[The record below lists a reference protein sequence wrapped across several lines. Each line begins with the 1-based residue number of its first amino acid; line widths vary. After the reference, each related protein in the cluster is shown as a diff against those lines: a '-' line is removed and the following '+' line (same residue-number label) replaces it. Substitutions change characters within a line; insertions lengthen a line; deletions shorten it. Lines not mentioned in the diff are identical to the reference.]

1 MILHYVE
8 MAEGTVH
15 VHAPGCEGLRSQ
27 VKAGLVFEIDVE
39 DEDDALTAIWEE
51 FLGDQPITEEELDTF
66 AEITVFRDCAEPLL
80 EEASEASGNE
90 RADAFMDT
98 AEQAGWDVEFEE
110 ADGAVIVK
118 AMRDTEVIEIVWEG
132 KRILHVP
139 QYGTDG
145 GMFRNLRNESDA
157 RRMLEQPAPGPDVK
171 PTVAVETRQVKRA
184 EPVRRTLK
192 VKLPFDIE
200 EAYDDEILNAVR
212 GRRLTWWNNISE
224 SYETTRVA
232 GVKHNKIETGNAG
245 RAILT
250 FISPEGFRSVALED
264 LVQVK

>member
-8 MAEGTVH
+8 AADGTVH
-15 VHAPGCEGLRSQ
+15 VHARGCEGLRAQ
-27 VKAGLVFEIDVE
+27 LEAGLVFEIDVE
-39 DEDDALTAIWEE
+39 DEDDALVTIWEE
-51 FLGDQPITEEELDTF
+51 FEPTTEEELDAF
-66 AEITVFRDCAEPLL
+66 AEMTVFRACTDELFS
-80 EEASEASGNE
+80 EEDSSGNE
-90 RADAFMDT
+90 RADAFMDA
-98 AEQAGWDVEFEE
+98 AEQAGWDIEFFEE
-110 ADGAVIVK
+110 DGAVVVK
-118 AMRDTEVIEIVWEG
+118 AMRGTEVVEIAWEG
-132 KRILHVP
+132 KKILHVP
-139 QYGTDG
+139 QYGIDG
-145 GMFRNLRNESDA
+145 GTFNNLRNESDA
-157 RRMLEQPAPGPDVK
+157 RRMLEQPAPQPHMQ
-171 PTVAVETRQVKRA
+171 PAETHKVKRE
-184 EPVRRTLK
+184 EPIRRTLK

-232 GVKHNKIETGNAG
+232 GVKHNKIETGSAG